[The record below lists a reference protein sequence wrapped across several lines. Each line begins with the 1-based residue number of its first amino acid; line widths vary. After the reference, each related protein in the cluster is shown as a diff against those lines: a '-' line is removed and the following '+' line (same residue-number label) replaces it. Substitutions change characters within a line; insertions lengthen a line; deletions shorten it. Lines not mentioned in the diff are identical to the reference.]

1 MSGAEKRG
9 RWGRKWREGVV
20 WPLRGWEWLQ
30 LGGRTTWRFKVIAV
44 SQASIQMRPWGQDI
58 KPDQI
63 MSPQNSVSRFVDYFV
78 ICGYDHT
85 KGRPGGRES
94 CSQVHT
100 KHPRPFLDIIRDTD
114 VDFFLQIVQRFP
126 ERDWPDIPFVHG
138 LDRFCQVENF
148 TCSPFH
154 ECLGYLEDLK
164 KVDSWVA
171 WRRRLHVV
179 PWSGRLCGSD
189 DFNLSNSHR
198 SDAPHMKY
206 SMSKEFEW
214 IKPKL
219 SYSILW
225 NILFLLF
232 QSVIFQTVT
241 RYPVFEEDLDS

>member
-44 SQASIQMRPWGQDI
+44 SQDSIQMRPWGQDI
-58 KPDQI
+58 KSNQI
-63 MSPQNSVSRFVDYFV
+63 MSPHNSVSRFVDYFV

-100 KHPRPFLDIIRDTD
+100 KHPRSFLDIIRDTD

-148 TCSPFH
+148 TCSSFQFLSVMINFMWQC
-154 ECLGYLEDLK
+154 ECDLQTLVCSQNYGDRMVLESSNNKLNYHICLLK
-164 KVDSWVA
+164 Q
-171 WRRRLHVV
+171 
-179 PWSGRLCGSD
+179 
-189 DFNLSNSHR
+189 
-198 SDAPHMKY
+198 
-206 SMSKEFEW
+206 
-214 IKPKL
+214 
-219 SYSILW
+219 SITTGDW
-225 NILFLLF
+225 WK
-232 QSVIFQTVT
+232 
-241 RYPVFEEDLDS
+241 